1 MTHPYNTHTT
11 QPGRSS
17 MRVIKFTGIVAALLM
32 AGLAQAQLAIQ
43 SVTAATQGGGE
54 VIRIQTSEPLKQP
67 PVGFSIQSPARIAL
81 DFAGATNASGKNLF
95 EINQG
100 NLRSANVVEAGDRTR
115 VVLNLNQAV
124 AYETRIDGN
133 AVLVTLRPPAV
144 AAPVAGGTV
153 GSVFAAADSA
163 AGVAPLND
171 IDFRRGTEN
180 TGRVVVNL
188 ANSQTGV
195 DIRPQGRNLVV
206 EFLKTSLPEGL
217 RRRLDVSDF
226 GTPVRTITATEAG
239 DRVRLLIEP
248 VGNWEHSAYQSDNQF
263 VLEVRE
269 VKTDPSKLTQGP
281 IYTGD
286 KLSLDFQDIEVRQ
299 VLKVIA
305 EFTNFNIVTT
315 DEVKGNITLRL
326 RDVPW
331 DQALDLILQSKGLG
345 MTKMGNVIRV
355 APKVELAKEVQE
367 ALKQKDLEQQLIPLR
382 SESFQLNYAK
392 AVDVA
397 AQLQGADVVSTE
409 TQGRSTRPQQAQ
421 NVNSTSDGRQI
432 FSSGT
437 RILSERG
444 VAVAEPRTNRLFV
457 MDVPERLEKISELIK
472 LLDVRVRQVMIEARI
487 VEADE
492 GVGKSLGV
500 RFGGIINRAS
510 IGSANNNRIGMSIGG
525 SGSYG
530 SVSPSVEGAM
540 VNLPALGLTQ
550 AAGTAAGV
558 IGATIFN
565 PSLSR
570 ILSLEISALE
580 ADRRVKVI
588 ASPRLITSDL
598 MKAVIEQG
606 EEIPY
611 QTQSGNSGTNVEFKK
626 AVLKLDVRPQIT
638 PDGSVILEVEVSKD
652 SRGDVLPGGVAINT
666 NKVQTNVLV
675 ENGGTVAIGGIFR
688 SEETADTQKIPGLGD
703 LPGVGALFRSKRNS
717 VDRKELIV
725 FLTPRILFE
734 DSNTK

>member
-17 MRVIKFTGIVAALLM
+17 MRVIKFTGMVAALLV
-32 AGLAQAQLAIQ
+32 AGLAHSQLAIQ

-81 DFAGATNASGKNLF
+81 DFAGATNGSGKNLF

-281 IYTGD
+281 NYSGD
-286 KLSLDFQDIEVRQ
+286 KLSLNFQNIEVRSLLQ
-299 VLKVIA
+299 VIA
-305 EFTNFNIVTT
+305 DFTNFNIVTSDT
-315 DEVKGNITLRL
+315 VTGNVTLRL
-326 RDVPW
+326 KDVPW
-331 DQALDLILQSKGLG
+331 DQALDIVLQAKGLG
-345 MTKMGNVIRV
+345 MRKTGNVIWV
-355 APKVELAKEVQE
+355 APQAEILAKEKSELE
-367 ALKQKDLEQQLIPLR
+367 AKQQIRVLEVPRTQ
-382 SESFQLNYAK
+382 SFRLNFAT
-392 AVDVA
+392 AEDVA
-397 AQLQGADVVSTE
+397 KQLTTAVGSGEAQV
-409 TQGRSTRPQQAQ
+409 
-421 NVNSTSDGRQI
+421 
-432 FSSGT
+432 
-437 RILSERG
+437 RILSKQG
-444 VAVAEPRTNRLFV
+444 SVFAEPRTNQIFV
-457 MDVPERLEKISELIK
+457 TDISSKLQEIEELIK
-472 LLDVRVRQVMIEARI
+472 KIDIPVKQVLIEARV
-487 VEADE
+487 VEARDDFS
-492 GVGKSLGV
+492 KSLGV
-500 RFGGIINRAS
+500 RFGARSRPGRL
-510 IGSANNNRIGMSIGG
+510 SAD
-525 SGSYG
+525 
-530 SVSPSVEGAM
+530 
-540 VNLPALGLTQ
+540 
-550 AAGTAAGV
+550 GTASTASGASFGFTSLNSSSSSAFAAIPNAANFPSAGLNPTGGL
-558 IGATIFN
+558 IALSIFN
-565 PSLSR
+565 ADVTRL
-570 ILSLEISALE
+570 LNLEILANE
-580 ADRRVKVI
+580 TDQKIKTI
-588 ASPRLITSDL
+588 ASPRILTADQREA
-598 MKAVIEQG
+598 KIEDGQK
-606 EEIPY
+606 IPY
-611 QTQSGNSGTNVEFKK
+611 KKLDQAGNTTTEFVD
-626 AVLKLDVRPQIT
+626 AVLSLRVTPQIT
-638 PDGSVILEVEVSKD
+638 PDGDVIMKLEIKKD
-652 SRGDVLPGGVAINT
+652 EPFLSNDEKREL
-666 NKVQTNVLV
+666 VLV
-675 ENGGTVAIGGIFR
+675 QKKLIETQVLVQNGGTIVIGGIYTQR
-688 SEETADTQKIPGLGD
+688 DTNNLDKVPGLGD
-703 LPGVGALFRSKRNS
+703 IPVLGNLFKSRGNS
-717 VDRKELIV
+717 TEKTELLV
-725 FLTPRILFE
+725 FITPRLLTE
-734 DSNTK
+734 TLSTARR